1 MNEIQSTVNPI
12 DQVLIHTSRDCDNAE
27 PHVSA
32 EAGTSRRAPMTHV
45 EAWERPTATTAYL
58 TIELSVTVQ

>member
-1 MNEIQSTVNPI
+1 MAR
-12 DQVLIHTSRDCDNAE
+12 TSFMHDPGLKSAE

-58 TIELSVTVQ
+58 TISPGMQMQGELRARPGPY